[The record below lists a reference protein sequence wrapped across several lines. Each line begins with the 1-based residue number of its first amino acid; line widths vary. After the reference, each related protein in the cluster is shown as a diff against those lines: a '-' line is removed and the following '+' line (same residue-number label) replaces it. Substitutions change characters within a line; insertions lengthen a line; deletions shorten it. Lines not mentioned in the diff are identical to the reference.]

1 MIKILPAGT
10 SAILKYGLKPT
21 RSSRTRG
28 RLGEGVK
35 EHLFEIGPAEL
46 QTTWKDNRIEAV
58 LRVDSEL
65 YIRSIAL
72 EFHFRSPH
80 HTGETAVWTE
90 SYSDFFT
97 TGQFKSVPG
106 TLSGTCNREGA
117 WALWLSE
124 AHDAEG
130 LLFRQSPP
138 ADYPV
143 RFHCKPRIKTLLIS
157 WEVNRSFNEGE
168 TLALPVV
175 GMSRGHMDRLL
186 KSWRREWKS
195 SSGREMSRDRRAGWC
210 GGNEIQVPKDLREIL
225 GSIRNGKINVDW
237 YAIGPGYASETGDWL
252 VPSEAFKDRMGSLS
266 RTIGEHNII
275 PGLRFAPLLVSKKS
289 ALASENRDWL
299 VKISNGSPVTVPGY
313 TGERDLSFVLDVT
326 RPDVLAHISR
336 TLSIMRDKW
345 GFRTFFLERIGDSA
359 VPGIRSDN
367 RIGTGSLLQTA
378 SAAVREA
385 LGQKVLLIASGL
397 PLLTTPA
404 IWDSQV
410 IAPSSDLFSGYNSRR
425 KRHTAMSI
433 ASALLHRSPWNE
445 SAWINASGL
454 LPINVFKQGCGSAAR
469 SVMNAVMLSS
479 GLVTLAGD
487 PRELDIETLDTVKE
501 FLKLFDQCRRGRL
514 SIAPNIGGG
523 RTKPLVVRNSR
534 GWIALFNLSE
544 RKKEVR
550 LDRDRLKTALG
561 LSSPLST
568 GDGTVFNSPEIHVA
582 LPPRGHRL
590 FRG

>member
-1 MIKILPAGT
+1 MIKILPTGT

-35 EHLFEIGPAEL
+35 EHTFEIGPAEL
-46 QTTWKDNRIEAV
+46 QTTWKDNRIEV
-58 LRVDSEL
+58 FLRVDSEL

-72 EFHFRSPH
+72 EFHFRSPR
-80 HTGETAVWTE
+80 HTGETTVWTE
-90 SYSDFFT
+90 SYSDVFT
-97 TGQFKSVPG
+97 AGRFKSVPG
-106 TLSGTCNREGA
+106 TLSGTCSRYGA

-124 AHDAEG
+124 SPDAEG
-130 LLFRQSPP
+130 LLFKQSPP
-138 ADYPV
+138 VDYPIQ
-143 RFHCKPRIKTLLIS
+143 FNCKPGVKTLLIS
-157 WEVNRSFNEGE
+157 WEVNRSFTEGE
-168 TLALPVV
+168 TLALPTVR
-175 GMSRGHMDRLL
+175 MSRGHMDRLV

-195 SSGREMSRDRRAGWC
+195 SSGRDMSRDRRAGWC

-237 YAIGPGYASETGDWL
+237 FAIGPGYASEIGDWL

-289 ALASENRDWL
+289 VLAAENRDWL
-299 VKISNGSPVTVPGY
+299 VKTSNGSPVTVPGY
-313 TGERDLSFVLDVT
+313 AGERDLSFVLDVT
-326 RPDVLAHISR
+326 RPEVLAHISR
-336 TLSIMRDKW
+336 ILSIMRDQW
-345 GFRTFFLERIGDSA
+345 GFRVFFLERIGDSA
-359 VPGIRSDN
+359 VPGIRSDDRN
-367 RIGTGSLLQTA
+367 GVGSLLKTVA
-378 SAAVREA
+378 TAVREA
-385 LGQKVLLIASGL
+385 LGHKVLLIASGL
-397 PLLTTPA
+397 PLLTTPEV
-404 IWDSQV
+404 WDSQV
-410 IAPSSDLFSGYNSRR
+410 MAPTSNLFAGYSSRR
-425 KRHTAMSI
+425 KRLTAMSI

-454 LPINVFKQGCGSAAR
+454 LPLKMFKKESGSAAR

-487 PRELDIETLDTVKE
+487 PRELDGETLDTINK
-501 FLKLFDQCRRGRL
+501 FLKLFGECRKGRL

-523 RTKPLVVRNSR
+523 RTEPLVVRNNR

-550 LDRDRLKTALG
+550 LDRDRLKSALG
-561 LSSPLST
+561 VSSPLSA
-568 GDGTVFNSPEIHVA
+568 GDGTIFNSPEIHVA